1 MGWESGCRAPSPNPR
16 PQGEGG
22 VNVVRSGRAGGGELR
37 ERRRWA
43 PGGAVPR
50 GGGNWKRLVKDV
62 FHQVGEAA
70 VLSDDDDLQFPP
82 QGVAGQDAEVAAD
95 VGDDGADRLT
105 ADFCGDLL
113 RGGQVGEP
121 SAGFAG
127 DGRGGWAG
135 CARPGLGH
143 SALGCGV
150 QAVGVA
156 EEPRFERIG
165 AVQAAGDAREDQR
178 HIGGAEAATDDDG
191 VGEGAAAD
199 CGGEFAAVVDQL
211 SDEAEQVGRAAGLG
225 GWIRGVGRG

>member
-143 SALGCGV
+143 SALGSRRSLASSALARCRPREMRARISATS
-150 QAVGVA
+150 AVPKQQRTTMGSVKARRRIVA
-156 EEPRFERIG
+156 ASSRP
-165 AVQAAGDAREDQR
+165 
-178 HIGGAEAATDDDG
+178 
-191 VGEGAAAD
+191 
-199 CGGEFAAVVDQL
+199 
-211 SDEAEQVGRAAGLG
+211 
-225 GWIRGVGRG
+225 